1 MSGSTHNN
9 FIEKHPEYVTF
20 FILLSSTFFMWGFLT
35 CNNTIL
41 VPHAMNIFQ
50 LSYAQAQVL
59 NFSFFGTYLIA
70 SIPLGKLVHKM
81 GYKNSIIVGLIVAGY
96 ACTLF
101 GPACTIKSY
110 NLFVLAMIIMGI
122 GITLLQVAA
131 NPYITL
137 LSFSKTAASRLTL
150 QQGFNSLGSTMAP
163 ILGYLLFYFMSFT
176 PEQMMVMSPE
186 EYRNAEAILV
196 QLPYMGLATVLFL
209 MALAMY
215 FSKLPEIHIED
226 KLPDVVKT
234 RSRLKYVLQFP
245 HLYLGVIAIFL
256 YVGAEVGIGKFL
268 ISVLVNP
275 NFGGIDY
282 YEAPKYITLYW
293 AGAMIG
299 RFIGAV
305 ALQKIE
311 TGTAIAICATLSI
324 LLLVGFMLSSGI
336 PAVTLLI
343 LVGLANSLIFPC
355 LFTLGVHDM
364 GRQSEQASSLLIVG
378 IFGGAVIP
386 QVMSYSIDIIGLQY
400 MFIIPVICYAFI
412 IYYGLMGSKIKN

>member
-50 LSYAQAQVL
+50 MSYAQAQVL

-81 GYKNSIIVGLIVAGY
+81 GYKNSIIIGLIVAGY

-101 GPACTIKSY
+101 GPACTIRSY
-110 NLFVLAMIIMGI
+110 NLFLLAMVIMGI
-122 GITLLQVAA
+122 GITFLQVAA

-196 QLPYMGLATVLFL
+196 QLPYMGLGTVLFL

-245 HLYLGVIAIFL
+245 HLYLGVVAIFL
-256 YVGAEVGIGKFL
+256 YVGAEVGIGSFL
-268 ISVLVNP
+268 LSVLVNP

-293 AGAMIG
+293 AGAMAG
-299 RFIGAV
+299 RFIGAFV
-305 ALQKIE
+305 LQKIE
-311 TGTAIAICATLSI
+311 TGTAIAVCAAVSI
-324 LLLVGFMLSSGI
+324 LLLIGFMLTSGI

-343 LVGLANSLIFPC
+343 LVGLSNSLIFPC
-355 LFTLGVHDM
+355 LFTLGIHDM
-364 GRQSEQASSLLIVG
+364 GKQSEQASSLLIVG

-386 QVMSYSIDIIGLQY
+386 QIMSYTIDFTGLQY

-412 IYYGLMGSKIKN
+412 IYYGLVGSKTKY

>member
-1 MSGSTHNN
+1 MNTSAHNR
-9 FIEKHPEYVTF
+9 FTEKHPEYVTF
-20 FILLSSTFFMWGFLT
+20 FILLSTTFFMWGFLT

-41 VPHAMNIFQ
+41 IPHAMNIFQ
-50 LSYAQAQVL
+50 LSYAQSQVL

-70 SIPLGKLVHKM
+70 SIPLSKLVNKM
-81 GYKNSIIVGLIVAGY
+81 GYKNSIIAGLIIAGY

-110 NLFVLAMIIMGI
+110 NLFIIAMIIMGI

-150 QQGFNSLGSTMAP
+150 QQGFNSLGSTLAP

-196 QLPYMGLATVLFL
+196 QLPYMGLATILFI

-215 FSKLPEIHIED
+215 FSKLPDIHIED
-226 KLPDVVKT
+226 KLPEVAKT
-234 RSRLKYVLQFP
+234 RNRLKYVLQFP
-245 HLYLGVIAIFL
+245 QLYLGVIAIFL

-268 ISVLVNP
+268 FSVLVNP
-275 NFGGIDY
+275 NYGGIDY

-299 RFIGAV
+299 RFIGSYL
-305 ALQKIE
+305 LQKIN
-311 TGTAIAICATLSI
+311 TGIAITVCAITSI
-324 LLLVGFMLSSGI
+324 LLITGFMFTTGI

-343 LVGLANSLIFPC
+343 LVGLSNSIIFPC
-355 LFTLGVHDM
+355 LFTLGIDGM
-364 GRQSEQASSLLIVG
+364 GKHSEQASSLLIVG
-378 IFGGAVIP
+378 IFGGAIIP
-386 QVMSYSIDIIGLQY
+386 QLMSYSVDFVGLQY
-400 MFIIPVICYAFI
+400 IFIIPIVCYAFI
-412 IYYGLMGSKIKN
+412 IYYGFRTNKINN